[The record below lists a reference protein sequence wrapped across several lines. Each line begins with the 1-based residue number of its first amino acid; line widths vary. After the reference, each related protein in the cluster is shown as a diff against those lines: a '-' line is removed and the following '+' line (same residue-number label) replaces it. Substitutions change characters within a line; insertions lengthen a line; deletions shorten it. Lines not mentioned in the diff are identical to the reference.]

1 MKNKEKEKPQKP
13 IVSDPVFCEKV
24 FKASQPKDPKDKKLG
39 NINGPMTQ
47 LIDLLASMN
56 TKFLIS
62 SFFRIPKIIM
72 KLQKGWK
79 DHNASKPQS
88 FSI

>member
-39 NINGPMTQ
+39 NIIEHYPITKHQ

-56 TKFLIS
+56 TKFLILL
-62 SFFRIPKIIM
+62 FFAFQNNYETPI
-72 KLQKGWK
+72 
-79 DHNASKPQS
+79 
-88 FSI
+88 